1 MAASRSKFPIHSR
14 REAGKYIEVYE
25 EPGTIG
31 FLPSHW
37 ALKALAF
44 IAISLVLAW
53 QNRPVREVYDVLMEF
68 TGLGLVLAGVWLLL
82 LARSIVYHPS
92 RTIEG
97 WNRWLGSLLF
107 VAVALGTLA
116 FFSAAEGVLSK
127 ETLGG
132 RVGSAI
138 TGESQGYGAAR
149 VSALLAAATWITFP
163 SFSMKAAN
171 SLRNSL
177 VTSYVFALM
186 TARWSATASVFL
198 YRRLR
203 MDLWLLGLPRLS
215 ARAGGWAATRVIG
228 VVWKHRR
235 PAMGVADPS
244 YRDELDSKL
253 TPLDDLLKDLY
264 PADRSV
270 SLVRG
275 PRVWSKPTPLDELL
289 SGLTPSRSEA
299 SIAYGPGLDAPSVAL
314 EETSP
319 EEEALE
325 SDEEAPNGVSAPQ
338 EENVG
343 WEMPSLYMLDTVQE
357 EPAFAEEN
365 QKTAELITNTLAEYG
380 IEVTVDQI
388 RPGPTVTQFGL
399 VPGWVRRYKET
410 RPRDEF
416 GKLLLDEIGRPRI
429 SQVENKTRV
438 KVDSI
443 LAREKDLALALA
455 TPNIRIEAPVPGESL
470 VGIEVPNSRPTLV
483 TQRSVMESH
492 QFQEMRAKSRLAIAL
507 GKGSGGESVVAD
519 LTRMPHLLIA
529 GATGSGKSVC
539 INALITCLIM
549 SNSPAELRL
558 LLVDPKR
565 VELTPF
571 NGIPH
576 LLYPVVVEADRVVPL
591 LKGVINEMLRR
602 YRLFERASVR
612 NIEAYNQAMPEKM
625 PYIVVAVDE
634 LADIMMTAPS
644 DIEASLCRLAQLG
657 RATGIHLVVATQR
670 PSVDVLTGLIKA
682 NFPSR
687 ISFAV
692 TSYVDSRTILDSGGA
707 EKLLGRGDMLYQPV
721 DAPKPRRIQ
730 GAYIGDRETQRVVN
744 YWRGAIVPATP
755 AIQLEEQDDPFSENE
770 QTADRPAER
779 DELIEKAIE
788 VARSYRRVSISLLQR
803 RLRIGYPKAA
813 RLIEALESEG
823 IVGPGVGSD
832 SREVLAS

>member
-1 MAASRSKFPIHSR
+1 MAASQSKFPIHSR

-25 EPGTIG
+25 EPGPAG

-44 IAISLVLAW
+44 IAISLLLAW

-68 TGLGLVLAGVWLLL
+68 TGLGLVLAGAWLLL
-82 LARSIVYHPS
+82 LARSIAYHPS
-92 RTIEG
+92 RTIDG

-116 FFSAAEGVLSK
+116 FFSAAEGVLSE

-132 RVGSAI
+132 RIGNSI

-186 TARWSATASVFL
+186 APRWSAAASAFL

-203 MDLWLLGLPRLS
+203 MDLWLLGLPRCA

-228 VVWKHRR
+228 VWKHRR
-235 PAMGVADPS
+235 PAMGVSALN

-253 TPLDDLLKDLY
+253 TPLDELLKDLY
-264 PADRSV
+264 PATPSV
-270 SLVRG
+270 SSMG
-275 PRVWSKPTPLDELL
+275 GTMVWSKPTPLDELL
-289 SGLTPSRSEA
+289 AGLTPSRSEV
-299 SIAYGPGLDAPSVAL
+299 SVAYGPGLDTPSVAL

-319 EEEALE
+319 EEEAPE
-325 SDEEAPNGVSAPQ
+325 SDEEAPNGVSAPP
-338 EENVG
+338 EEDSE
-343 WEMPSLYMLDTVQE
+343 WEMPSLHMLDTVQE

-365 QKTAELITNTLAEYG
+365 QKTAELITNTLADYG

-416 GKLLLDEIGRPRI
+416 GKLLLDEIGRPRV

-470 VGIEVPNSRPTLV
+470 VGIEVPNPRPTLV
-483 TQRSVMESH
+483 TQRSVMESQ
-492 QFQEMRAKSRLAIAL
+492 QFLGMRAKSRLAIAL

-529 GATGSGKSVC
+529 GATGSGKSVF

-576 LLYPVVVEADRVVPL
+576 LLCPVVVEADRVVPL

-602 YRLFERASVR
+602 YRLFERASAR

-644 DIEASLCRLAQLG
+644 DVETSLCRLAQLG

-692 TSYVDSRTILDSGGA
+692 TSYVDSRTILDTGGA

-721 DAPKPRRIQ
+721 DAPKARRIQ
-730 GAYIGDRETQRVVN
+730 GAYIGDSETQRVVN
-744 YWRGAIVPATP
+744 YWRGVSVPAIP
-755 AIQLEEQDDPFSENE
+755 AIRLEEQDDSLPEHE
-770 QTADRPAER
+770 RAADKPAER

-832 SREVLAS
+832 SREVLAT